1 MSHAPEYMPANDPY
15 EPDPRSYQPQPPRQ
29 RGEGTHRAAL
39 VIQTI
44 ADVAAAILVL
54 WILLFL
60 LDANQANVFV
70 DLIQGVAGFLAGW
83 SQDIFTMD
91 TENLRVL
98 LNYGLPAVIY
108 LGVGHGLAVR
118 MRSM

>member
-1 MSHAPEYMPANDPY
+1 MSHTPEYMRPDDPY
-15 EPDPRSYQPQPPRQ
+15 EPDPRSYQPQRQ
-29 RGEGTHRAAL
+29 RGAGSHRAAL
-39 VIQTI
+39 IIQTI

-70 DLIQGVAGFLAGW
+70 DLIEGLAGFLAGW

-91 TENLRVL
+91 GENLRVL
-98 LNYGLPAVIY
+98 LNYGLPALIY
-108 LGVGHGLAVR
+108 LGVGHGLAIR

>member
-1 MSHAPEYMPANDPY
+1 MSHTPEYMPANDPY
-15 EPDPRSYQPQPPRQ
+15 EPDPRSYQPQQQ
-29 RGEGTHRAAL
+29 RGAGTHRAAL
-39 VIQTI
+39 IIQTI

-70 DLIQGVAGFLAGW
+70 DLVEGVAGFLAGW
-83 SQDIFTMD
+83 SQDIFTMGG
-91 TENLRVL
+91 ENLRVL
-98 LNYGLPAVIY
+98 LNYGLPALIY
-108 LGVGHGLAVR
+108 LGVGHGLAIR